1 MTDTSTRATSR
12 VVAITGAASGIG
24 LAAAQ
29 RFAAAGDT
37 VVMLDV
43 DADRLPKEAATLGAA
58 SYVLDV
64 RSGES
69 VATTFAAIASEVGPI
84 DVLVNNAGIGV
95 AADLLSS
102 SWEDWQRTFD
112 VNVHSMFHTCRAA
125 LPSMLERGAGIIV
138 NTASVAGLVG
148 IRDRS
153 AYCTSKS
160 AVIGFTRALTADYAH
175 RGIRANAVCPGTVA
189 TEWIGKILATADD
202 PAAKRLSM
210 EQRQLDG
217 QMGSPQEVAA
227 AIFFLASP
235 DGRFANGSAMVIDG
249 GWTAM

>member
-1 MTDTSTRATSR
+1 MTDTNTAATSR

-43 DADRLPKEAATLGAA
+43 DAHRLPKEAATLGAA

-69 VATTFAAIASEVGPI
+69 VNATFARIASEVGPI

-189 TEWIGKILATADD
+189 TEWIGKILATAED

>member
-1 MTDTSTRATSR
+1 MTDTNTAATSR

-43 DADRLPKEAATLGAA
+43 DAARLPKEAATLGAA

-69 VATTFAAIASEVGPI
+69 VNATFAAIASEVGPI

-189 TEWIGKILATADD
+189 TEWIGKILATAED

>member
-1 MTDTSTRATSR
+1 MTDTNTTATSR

-24 LAAAQ
+24 LATAQ

-43 DADRLPKEAATLGAA
+43 DADRLRSEAAALNAA

-64 RSGES
+64 RSGDS
-69 VATTFAAIASEVGPI
+69 VTATFAAIASEVGPI

-189 TEWIGKILATADD
+189 TEWIGKILATAED
-202 PAAKRLSM
+202 PAAKRLAM

-217 QMGSPQEVAA
+217 QMGSPHEVAA